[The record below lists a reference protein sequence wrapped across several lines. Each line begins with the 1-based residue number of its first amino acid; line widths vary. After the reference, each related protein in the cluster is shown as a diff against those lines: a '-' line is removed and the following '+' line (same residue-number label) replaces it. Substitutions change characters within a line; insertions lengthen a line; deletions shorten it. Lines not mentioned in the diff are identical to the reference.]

1 MAMRT
6 TLVNVQL
13 EGVRCRIATATLE
26 GGSTSTCMRSGK
38 SIPVDAR
45 KTGCKTE
52 DRMNEDMKAGK
63 RMYMLK

>member
-1 MAMRT
+1 MAMRR
-6 TLVNVQL
+6 TLVDVQL

-26 GGSTSTCMRSGK
+26 GGFTRTCRRSER
-38 SIPVDAR
+38 SIHVDAR

-52 DRMNEDMKAGK
+52 EQMNEDMKAGK